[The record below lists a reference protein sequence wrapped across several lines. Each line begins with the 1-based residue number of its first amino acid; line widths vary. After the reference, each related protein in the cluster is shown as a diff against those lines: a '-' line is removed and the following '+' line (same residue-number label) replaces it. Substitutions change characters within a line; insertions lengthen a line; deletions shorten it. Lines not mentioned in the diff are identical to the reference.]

1 MASRLPEVLKKGQP
15 LFGKR
20 LFLCEI
26 IVDRFLYALRH
37 FEDGNM
43 AHAFDQAGLAVPGL
57 ESLAADV
64 SVERRD
70 IYFRALVDLG
80 DGGVAGIEAARML
93 GARPEE
99 GALRPADWAVP
110 GGGDALAAWGRELR
124 DPAAY
129 LLRGDHQEAS
139 ADFGVPHGIAPERII
154 AMYDVA
160 VLLADPGRSL
170 DVLLEAKRRGVRVL
184 LDNFDMDNPP
194 ARFMEMLPADI
205 LRVAPRQLPWHWDES
220 RRLEAMSSLV
230 QFAGNLLMDV
240 AVAGVERNSYRLALK
255 RLGVRYAQGVWK
267 RDTAGVIPVPAYLP

>member
-1 MASRLPEVLKKGQP
+1 
-15 LFGKR
+15 
-20 LFLCEI
+20 
-26 IVDRFLYALRH
+26 
-37 FEDGNM
+37 M

-64 SVERRD
+64 SVEGRD

-99 GALRPADWAVP
+99 GALRPAGWAAP

-139 ADFGVPHGIAPERII
+139 ADFGVPHGISPERII
-154 AMYDVA
+154 AMYDVDA
-160 VLLADPGRSL
+160 LLADPGRSL

-194 ARFMEMLPADI
+194 SRFMEMLPADI

-230 QFAGNLLMDV
+230 RFAGNLLMDV

-267 RDTAGVIPVPAYLP
+267 RDTAGVIPFPAYLP